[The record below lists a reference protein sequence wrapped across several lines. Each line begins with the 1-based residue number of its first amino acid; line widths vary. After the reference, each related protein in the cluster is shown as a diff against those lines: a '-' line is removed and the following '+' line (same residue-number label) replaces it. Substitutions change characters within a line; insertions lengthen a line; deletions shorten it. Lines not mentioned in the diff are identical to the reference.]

1 MKSQNDMI
9 ISAVAVVL
17 AIIFLCVFIFTQKEP
32 VRPPIP
38 EQVLLTE
45 PNFQPGAVVMADK
58 LPGGSANQGQQAG
71 GRAPGG
77 GGGGLSRGGPGA
89 GGPAPGGSQFT
100 VGVSGAVGGN

>member
-1 MKSQNDMI
+1 VKSQNDMI

-45 PNFQPGAVVMADK
+45 PSFQPGAVVMADK
-58 LPGGSANQGQQAG
+58 LPGGAANQGQQAG
-71 GRAPGG
+71 GSRAPSGG
-77 GGGGLSRGGPGA
+77 GGGRGAAA
-89 GGPAPGGSQFT
+89 GGAPPPGGSQFT
-100 VGVSGAVGGN
+100 VGVSGAAGGN